1 MSNVQRERITI
12 WSQGVRL
19 AGDIY
24 KPGNLKTTETLP
36 GILMVPGWGGS
47 KKNLEKNYAP
57 HFAEQGFV
65 VLAFDFKSWG
75 ESDGPLVA
83 LEPLPET
90 EEAAEVILKATHIRE
105 FVNPLSMSEDVRAAL
120 NYLGAEPGVMPENLG
135 IWGTS
140 MGGGLA
146 LVMAASDDRIK
157 ALVSQMGPVNY
168 KYNLKDIPDQKMRQL
183 EAMVA
188 RGELPPF
195 PGPEGFANPQ
205 LKGYPDWVA
214 MKRFDP
220 MSFLDSLNCPTLIL
234 DAEEEGLFDR
244 KKNGL
249 LAYEAIKDRL
259 ESRYITYPGPHYDMY
274 EGENLKAAR
283 STAMR
288 WFVEHLTSRTPNDR
302 L

>member
-1 MSNVQRERITI
+1 MRDVNRESITI
-12 WSQGVRL
+12 WSQGIRL

-24 KPGNLKTTETLP
+24 KPGNQADTEKLP
-36 GILMVPGWGGS
+36 GILLVPGWGGS

-57 HFAEQGFV
+57 HFAKLGFV
-65 VLAFDFKSWG
+65 VLTLDFKSWG
-75 ESDGPLVA
+75 ESDGPLVVH
-83 LEPLPET
+83 EPLPGT
-90 EEAAEVILKATHIRE
+90 EEATELTVRATHIRE

-120 NYLGAEPGVMPENLG
+120 NYLGAEPGVMPDNLG

-146 LVMAASDDRIK
+146 LVMAASDNRIK

-168 KYNLKDIPDQKMRQL
+168 KYNLKDIPDKQMRHV

-195 PGPEGFANPQ
+195 PGPKGSANLQ

-220 MSFLDSLNCPTLIL
+220 MSCLDSLNIPTMII
-234 DAEEEGLFDR
+234 DAEEEALFDR
-244 KKNGL
+244 EKNGL
-249 LAYEAIKDRL
+249 LVYETIKDRL
-259 ESRYITYPGPHYDMY
+259 ESRYITFPGPHYDMY
-274 EGENLKAAR
+274 TGENLKAAR
-283 STAMR
+283 AAAMH
-288 WFVEHLTSRTPNDR
+288 WFVKHLIQRT
-302 L
+302 

>member
-1 MSNVQRERITI
+1 MSDVQRESITI

-24 KPGNLKTTETLP
+24 KPGNLKATETLP

-57 HFAEQGFV
+57 HFAEKGFV

-83 LEPLPET
+83 LEALPET
-90 EEAAEVILKATHIRE
+90 EEAAEVTLKATHIRE

-120 NYLGAEPGVMPENLG
+120 NYLGAEPWVMPENLG

-146 LVMAASDDRIK
+146 LAMAASDDRIK

-168 KYNLKDIPDQKMRQL
+168 KYNLIAVPL
-183 EAMVA
+183 T
-188 RGELPPF
+188 F
-195 PGPEGFANPQ
+195 
-205 LKGYPDWVA
+205 
-214 MKRFDP
+214 
-220 MSFLDSLNCPTLIL
+220 
-234 DAEEEGLFDR
+234 
-244 KKNGL
+244 
-249 LAYEAIKDRL
+249 
-259 ESRYITYPGPHYDMY
+259 
-274 EGENLKAAR
+274 
-283 STAMR
+283 TA
-288 WFVEHLTSRTPNDR
+288 
-302 L
+302 

>member
-1 MSNVQRERITI
+1 MSDVGHESITI

-24 KPGNLKTTETLP
+24 RPRNLDVTEKLP
-36 GILMVPGWGGS
+36 GILLVPGWGGS
-47 KKNLEKNYAP
+47 KKNLEKNYAR

-83 LEPLPET
+83 LESLPVT
-90 EEAAEVILKATHIRE
+90 EEASEVTLKATHIRE

-120 NYLGAEPGVMPENLG
+120 SYLGAEPQVMPDNLG

-146 LVMAASDDRIK
+146 LVTAASDDRVK

-168 KYNLKDIPDQKMRQL
+168 KYNLKDIPDQKMRHV

-195 PGPEGFANPQ
+195 PGPQGPANPQ

-220 MSFLDSLNCPTLIL
+220 MSYLDNLDMPTLII
-234 DAEEEGLFDR
+234 DAEDEALFDR
-244 KKNGL
+244 TKNGL
-249 LAYEAIKDRL
+249 LVYETIKDRL
-259 ESRYITYPGPHYDMY
+259 ESRYITFPGPHYDMY
-274 EGENLKAAR
+274 TGENLKDAR
-283 STAMR
+283 ATAIQ
-288 WFVEHLTSRTPNDR
+288 WFVKHLRTG
-302 L
+302 

>member
-1 MSNVQRERITI
+1 MLSVARKDITI

-24 KPGNLKTTETLP
+24 KPVDQGAAEKLP

-57 HFAEQGFV
+57 YFAEQGFM
-65 VLAFDFKSWG
+65 VLAFDFKGWG

-83 LEPLPET
+83 LERLPAT
-90 EEAAEVILKATHIRE
+90 EKTAELTLKATHIRE
-105 FVNPLSMSEDVRAAL
+105 FVNPFSMSEDVRAAL
-120 NYLGAEPGVMPENLG
+120 NYLGAEPGVWPDNLG

-146 LVMAASDDRIK
+146 MVMAGADDRIK

-168 KYNLKDIPDQKMRQL
+168 KHNLKVIPDQSMRHA

-188 RGELPPF
+188 RGELPPY
-195 PGPEGFANPQ
+195 PGPNDNPNPQ
-205 LKGYPDWVA
+205 LKGYPDWAA

-220 MSFLDSLNCPTLIL
+220 MSCLDDLNIPTLII
-234 DAEEEGLFDR
+234 DSEEEALFDR
-244 KKNGL
+244 RENGL
-249 LAYEAIKDRL
+249 LVYEAIKARV
-259 ESRYITYPGPHYDMY
+259 ESCYVAYPGPHYQMY
-274 EGENLKAAR
+274 EGENLESAR
-283 STAMR
+283 ANAVQCFIKHFRSNLP
-288 WFVEHLTSRTPNDR
+288 W
-302 L
+302 

>member
-1 MSNVQRERITI
+1 MSDVQRESITI

-24 KPGNLKTTETLP
+24 KPGNLGATEKLP
-36 GILMVPGWGGS
+36 GIIMVPGWGGS
-47 KKNLEKNYAP
+47 KKNLEKNYTP

-65 VLAFDFKSWG
+65 VLAFDFKGWG
-75 ESDGPLVA
+75 ESDGPLVT

-90 EEAAEVILKATHIRE
+90 EEAAELTLKATHIRE
-105 FVNPLSMSEDVRAAL
+105 IVNPFSMSEDVRAAL
-120 NYLGAEPGVMPENLG
+120 NYLGAEPGVMPDNLG

-146 LVMAASDDRIK
+146 LVMAATDDRIK

-168 KYNLKDIPDQKMRQL
+168 KYNLKDIPDQKMRHV

-188 RGELPPF
+188 RGELPPY
-195 PGPEGFANPQ
+195 PGPKDTPNPQ

-220 MSFLDSLNCPTLIL
+220 MSRLNGLNAPTLII
-234 DAEEEGLFDR
+234 DAEEEALFDTR
-244 KKNGL
+244 KNGL
-249 LAYEAIKDRL
+249 LVYETIKDRL
-259 ESRYITYPGPHYDMY
+259 ESRYVTYPGRHYDMY

-283 STAMR
+283 DMAVQ
-288 WFVEHLTSRTPNDR
+288 WFIKHLRADLSAY
-302 L
+302 

>member
-1 MSNVQRERITI
+1 MSDVNRKSITI
-12 WSQGVRL
+12 WSQGIRL

-24 KPGNLKTTETLP
+24 KPGRLKANENIP
-36 GILMVPGWGGS
+36 GILLVPGWGGN
-47 KKNLEKNYAP
+47 KQNLGKNYAS
-57 HFAEQGFV
+57 HFAKQGFV
-65 VLAFDFKSWG
+65 VLAFDFKGWG
-75 ESDGPLVA
+75 ESDGPLLA

-90 EEAAEVILKATHIRE
+90 GIATEQALKTTQIRE
-105 FVNPLSMSEDVRAAL
+105 VVNPFSMSEDVRAAL
-120 NYLGAEPGVMPENLG
+120 NYLGAEPGVMADNLG

-168 KYNLKDIPDQKMRQL
+168 KHNLNDISDQEMRQV

-188 RGELPPF
+188 RGELPPY
-195 PGPEGFANPQ
+195 PGPIDSQKSQ

-220 MSFLDSLNCPTLIL
+220 MTCLGDLNTPTLII
-234 DAEEEGLFDR
+234 DAEEEALFDTG
-244 KKNGL
+244 KNGL

-259 ESRYITYPGPHYDMY
+259 EACYITYPGQHYDMY
-274 EGENLKAAR
+274 DGENLKAAR
-283 STAMR
+283 SAALQ
-288 WFVEHLTSRTPNDR
+288 WFVKHLGANFHE
-302 L
+302 